1 MEIKL
6 MPQEVL
12 EYLRKSRQDDPNK
25 TVQEVIAQHKRIA
38 DEWVFKNLKSQIPD
52 CNIYMERVS
61 GETIRDRIEFQKVL
75 QRVES
80 PEIKAVFVIEPQRL
94 SRGDLE
100 DAGHIIN
107 VFRYS
112 NTLIITP
119 NHVYDLNK
127 DSDRMLMEMELKQG
141 NQYLEYVKAIM
152 KRGKDDAAKRG
163 VWIPSHPPYG
173 YDITHVDKIRTLKI
187 NPVQAEAVQIIFR
200 MYSEGIGCH
209 LITKYLYEHGYHAA
223 KTEKFS
229 ASAIKAI
236 LRNPVYIGKIR
247 WNSTKTKKI
256 ISEGQIQSIRAKQE
270 AELYDG
276 LHEPIISMELWNKVQ
291 CIIGSRPHTKRGLT
305 LINPLS
311 GLIYCA
317 KCGKALHV
325 EGRSD
330 LHTRY
335 SCPYRI
341 YCGNGSVITDY
352 IYSDVSEAIQ
362 KEIDDRKI
370 LIETDNSSVIKNWED
385 ECKNLKSR
393 ISKLDKRELMLWRDR
408 YESEQ
413 PMPDHVF
420 QSLTQSLIEER
431 YTLRKLLE
439 RVESEEPE
447 RKEDH
452 VKRLESLHVALAD
465 FNNLDLSAE
474 ERNRVLKTVIER
486 IEVTRDVTRGN
497 THYSY
502 EKHPYSI
509 SIKFKI

>member
-1 MEIKL
+1 MEVKL

-163 VWIPSHPPYG
+163 IWIPTYPPYG
-173 YDITHVDKIRTLKI
+173 YDITHVDKFRTLKI
-187 NPVQAEAVQIIFR
+187 NPTQTEAVQIIFQ
-200 MYSEGIGCH
+200 MYSDGIGCH
-209 LITKYLYEHGYHAA
+209 LISKYLYEHGYKPA
-223 KTEKFS
+223 KTDKFS

-236 LRNPVYIGKIR
+236 LRNPVYIGRIR
-247 WNSTKTKKI
+247 WNSTIRKKV
-256 ISEGQIQSIRAKQE
+256 ISEGQIQIVRAKQE

-276 LHEPIISMELWNKVQ
+276 LHEPIITMELWDKVQ
-291 CIIGSRPHTKRGLT
+291 NIIGSRPHTKRGLN

-311 GLIYCA
+311 GMIFCG

-325 EGRSD
+325 EGHKD

-335 SCPYRI
+335 CCPQRI

-352 IYSDVSEAIQ
+352 IYADITDAIE

-370 LIETDNSSVIKNWED
+370 LIETDNSSIIKNWED

-393 ISKLDKRELMLWRDR
+393 ISKLDKKELMLWKDR

-420 QSLTQSLIEER
+420 RSLTQSLMEDRE
-431 YTLRKLLE
+431 TLRQLLE
-439 RVESEEPE
+439 KLESEVPE
-447 RKEDH
+447 NKQDH
-452 VKRLESLHVALAD
+452 EKKLASLYGALSD
-465 FNNLDLSAE
+465 FNNEDLSVE
-474 ERNRVLKTVIER
+474 ERNKVLKTVIER